1 MVVSAYGHTAVLAE
15 VLGGLAVA
23 FEVVFPIPQMRK
35 ILVTG
40 SSVGVRYGLPE
51 RRRAQTRRSCSVPL
65 YFSPLRRA
73 YPRWEMVATWWVGD
87 VLKTA
92 YFVISEAPLQFFL
105 CGLLQMM
112 LDTVLAG
119 QLVLYYRSDPT
130 PAAPDAVTKASPL
143 ALVKLPT
150 IPSLATTD
158 SRRSLAGVGHA
169 SHGAQL
175 TGFCGTRWGGGL
187 SAAKHG

>member
-1 MVVSAYGHTAVLAE
+1 
-15 VLGGLAVA
+15 
-23 FEVVFPIPQMRK
+23 
-35 ILVTG
+35 
-40 SSVGVRYGLPE
+40 
-51 RRRAQTRRSCSVPL
+51 
-65 YFSPLRRA
+65 
-73 YPRWEMVATWWVGD
+73 MVATWWVGD

-119 QLVLYYRSDPT
+119 QLVLYYRNDPA
-130 PAAPDAVTKASPL
+130 PAAPDAATKASPL

-150 IPSLATTD
+150 MPSLAAGD
-158 SRRSLAGVGHA
+158 GRGALVGLVPRVGRSAA
-169 SHGAQL
+169 DGAAAVR
-175 TGFCGTRWGGGL
+175 GSGGGS